1 MKTVELDLEELY
13 FQKQKLE
20 EKIKEL
26 DNFLKNQKSKDKK
39 ITLIY
44 NSYED
49 KDYFEVLKVLKPI
62 IKEIFILPLDDK
74 RIVKKD
80 ILKKCIKELEL
91 IEIEK
96 LAMDLENDYLV
107 FGSFLVVENFL
118 GLIGYENS

>member
-1 MKTVELDLEELY
+1 MAAKV
-13 FQKQKLE
+13 
-20 EKIKEL
+20 IKEE
-26 DNFLKNQKSKDKK
+26 FKDKK

-74 RIVKKD
+74 RIVKKE